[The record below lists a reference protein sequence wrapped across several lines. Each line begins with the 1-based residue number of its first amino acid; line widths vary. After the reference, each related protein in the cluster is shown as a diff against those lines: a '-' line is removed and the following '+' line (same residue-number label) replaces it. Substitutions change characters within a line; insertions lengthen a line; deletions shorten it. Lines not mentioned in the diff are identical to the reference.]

1 MIGNSTFH
9 RHCPVL
15 PLRASER
22 HGDHKVSN
30 AIDRPTLLQ
39 MTLPIV
45 LKAPLPT
52 AIQRSDYPDQAR
64 RAAIISP
71 RSQRPR

>member
-1 MIGNSTFH
+1 MIGADASAAIVRSCRCVP
-9 RHCPVL
+9 RHATEIPVT
-15 PLRASER
+15 
-22 HGDHKVSN
+22 N
-30 AIDRPTLLQ
+30 ATDGPTLLQ

-52 AIQRSDYPDQAR
+52 AILRSDYPDQAR

-71 RSQRPR
+71 RSERPW

>member
-1 MIGNSTFH
+1 MIGAG
-9 RHCPVL
+9 
-15 PLRASER
+15 ASAAIVRSCRCVPRNATESP
-22 HGDHKVSN
+22 VSN
-30 AIDRPTLLQ
+30 ATDGPTLLQ

-71 RSQRPR
+71 RSQRPW